1 MSAGDP
7 SVIPSALD
15 WLEEGRRVA
24 LATVIQT
31 WGSAPRPV
39 GSQLAIDGGG
49 NFLGSVS
56 GGCVEG
62 EVIAEAEEVLLTAK
76 PKTLEFGVEDG
87 TAWKAG
93 LACGGTIR
101 IFVEPL
107 EGGAGEG
114 TRVLHQLAGDI
125 AARRKV
131 ALVTELANGM
141 RRLAHA
147 PERSRG
153 RFGAGPYRGL
163 PPRPEHGVA
172 GTQWRNLHQRVRS
185 DHAPRHRRRRA
196 CGAGAR
202 AHGSARSAIEVLIVD
217 PRAAF
222 ATQERFGD
230 VRIEHDWPDEA
241 LPAAGLDAATAV
253 VALSHDA
260 KLDDAALISA
270 LRSDAFYVGALGSR
284 KTHAGRVE
292 RLAQA
297 GIAAADIARIH
308 APIGLDIGAQGAA
321 EIALSIIA
329 EITAVAAGQER
340 SASMRIAGLVLAGG
354 RSSRMAPR
362 NKLLE
367 TVGGE
372 PMVRHV
378 AATALAGG
386 AQPVIVVT
394 GHEAAAVAAALRGLA
409 VTIVA
414 NPDYADGLSTSLR
427 AGLRALPQGIDGALI
442 LLGDMPEVEILGAY
456 RSCGGLHRRQPRSA
470 CPCATGGGATRCY
483 GAAPISPR

>member
-62 EVIAEAEEVLLTAK
+62 EVIAEAEEVLLTAE

-107 EGGAGEG
+107 EGGAGG
-114 TRVLHQLAGDI
+114 GITVLHRLAGDI

-147 PERSRG
+147 PDDLGDDLAPALTEAFRLDRSMALPG
-153 RFGAGPYRGL
+153 RNGEIFINVFAPTTRLVIVGAV
-163 PPRPEHGVA
+163 HVA
-172 GTQWRNLHQRVRS
+172 QALV
-185 DHAPRHRRRRA
+185 PM
-196 CGAGAR
+196 AGAL
-202 AHGSARSAIEVLIVD
+202 GYEVLIVD

-241 LPAAGLDAATAV
+241 LPASGLDAATAV

-270 LRSDAFYVGALGSR
+270 LRSDAFYIGALGSR

-292 RLAQA
+292 RLKQA
-297 GIAAADIARIH
+297 GIDAADIARIH

-329 EITAVAAGQER
+329 EITAVARGK
-340 SASMRIAGLVLAGG
+340 SG
-354 RSSRMAPR
+354 APR
-362 NKLLE
+362 
-367 TVGGE
+367 
-372 PMVRHV
+372 
-378 AATALAGG
+378 
-386 AQPVIVVT
+386 
-394 GHEAAAVAAALRGLA
+394 
-409 VTIVA
+409 
-414 NPDYADGLSTSLR
+414 
-427 AGLRALPQGIDGALI
+427 
-442 LLGDMPEVEILGAY
+442 
-456 RSCGGLHRRQPRSA
+456 
-470 CPCATGGGATRCY
+470 
-483 GAAPISPR
+483 

>member
-49 NFLGSVS
+49 TFLGSVS

-62 EVIAEAEEVLLTAK
+62 EVIAEAAEVLLTAT

-107 EGGAGEG
+107 EGGAGGG
-114 TRVLHQLAGDI
+114 TSVLHQLAGDI
-125 AARRKV
+125 EARRKV
-131 ALVTELANGM
+131 ALVTELANGE

-147 PERSRG
+147 PEDLGDDLAPALGEAFRQDRSIALPGSNGEIFINFFAPTTRLVIV
-153 RFGAGPYRGL
+153 GAV
-163 PPRPEHGVA
+163 HVA
-172 GTQWRNLHQRVRS
+172 QALV
-185 DHAPRHRRRRA
+185 PM
-196 CGAGAR
+196 AR
-202 AHGSARSAIEVLIVD
+202 ALGYEVLIVD

-253 VALSHDA
+253 VALSHDS

-284 KTHAGRVE
+284 KTHAGRAE

-329 EITAVAAGQER
+329 EITAVARG
-340 SASMRIAGLVLAGG
+340 
-354 RSSRMAPR
+354 
-362 NKLLE
+362 K
-367 TVGGE
+367 
-372 PMVRHV
+372 
-378 AATALAGG
+378 GG
-386 AQPVIVVT
+386 ARP
-394 GHEAAAVAAALRGLA
+394 
-409 VTIVA
+409 
-414 NPDYADGLSTSLR
+414 
-427 AGLRALPQGIDGALI
+427 
-442 LLGDMPEVEILGAY
+442 
-456 RSCGGLHRRQPRSA
+456 
-470 CPCATGGGATRCY
+470 
-483 GAAPISPR
+483 